1 MLRYMCTYKI
11 DGNFPSSLQTFVLTD
26 HSNGAEMLK
35 TYVEWQV
42 ISLQVC
48 ITWKI
53 VTSVLVSFSSETIIV
68 LGKNT
73 EETEKNN
80 FCHRGSNS
88 IGL

>member
-1 MLRYMCTYKI
+1 
-11 DGNFPSSLQTFVLTD
+11 
-26 HSNGAEMLK
+26 MLK

-53 VTSVLVSFSSETIIV
+53 VTPVLVYISSETMIV
-68 LGKNT
+68 LKKKNAQAT
-73 EETEKNN
+73 ENNN

>member
-1 MLRYMCTYKI
+1 M
-11 DGNFPSSLQTFVLTD
+11 
-26 HSNGAEMLK
+26 
-35 TYVEWQV
+35 

-53 VTSVLVSFSSETIIV
+53 VTSVLVSFSSDMIIV
-68 LGKNT
+68 LEKNT
-73 EETEKNN
+73 QETEKNN

>member
-1 MLRYMCTYKI
+1 
-11 DGNFPSSLQTFVLTD
+11 
-26 HSNGAEMLK
+26 MLK
-35 TYVEWQV
+35 IYVEWQV

-53 VTSVLVSFSSETIIV
+53 VTSVLVSFSSDMIIV
-68 LGKNT
+68 LEKNT
-73 EETEKNN
+73 QETEKNN

>member
-1 MLRYMCTYKI
+1 
-11 DGNFPSSLQTFVLTD
+11 
-26 HSNGAEMLK
+26 MLK
-35 TYVEWQV
+35 IYVEWQV

-53 VTSVLVSFSSETIIV
+53 VTAVLVSFSIDMIIV
-68 LGKNT
+68 LEKNT
-73 EETEKNN
+73 QETEKNN